1 MDMIAADIGGTKSR
15 FSRFSC
21 KGSKISIKEGV
32 CLSTSAY
39 AGFPMLLEDLFS
51 CLHEDAKNWKKASLL
66 IFAAA
71 GPVRDGRV
79 RMTNASFCVEAAPAL
94 KFFPKANCLII
105 NDFEAQA
112 WACLSPAMAE
122 AELILP
128 GRGAVPCPGRF
139 DAAALSGIE
148 GNYAPLAVL
157 GAGTGLG
164 AAWILP
170 CPAQGEH
177 ILASEGGHIPFPFE
191 SRQEICFARWL
202 AEKLGICQITAEH
215 VLSGLG
221 LAHLYEYLNGKAAS
235 PAQFTA
241 HPSFASSQ
249 TCAWYARFYGRF
261 CRMAALNLLPQAMVL
276 TGGVVEKSPDLVRH
290 KAFAQEFFH
299 ERGERED
306 LLADIPVWVNR
317 HPQAGLWGAARA
329 AVAFCAKRADCQ
341 VKDAHSKA

>member
-21 KGSKISIKEGV
+21 KGGKISIKEGV
-32 CLSTSAY
+32 CLSTAAY

-51 CLHEDAKNWKKASLL
+51 CLQKDAHKWKKASLL

-71 GPVRDGRV
+71 GPVRDGRI

-94 KFFPKANCLII
+94 AVFPKAKCLII

-112 WACLSPAMAE
+112 WACLSPAMAG
-122 AELILP
+122 AELLLP
-128 GRGAVPCPGRF
+128 GRGVVPCAGSF
-139 DAAALSGIE
+139 DVAALSGIE
-148 GNYAPLAVL
+148 GSYAPLAVL

-164 AAWILP
+164 EAWILP

-177 ILASEGGHIPFPFE
+177 ILASEGGHMPFPFE
-191 SRQEICFARWL
+191 GRQEIYFARWL
-202 AEKLGICQITAEH
+202 AKKLGVCQITAEH
-215 VLSGLG
+215 VLSGPG
-221 LAHLYEYLNGKAAS
+221 LARIYEYLSGKAAS
-235 PAQFTA
+235 PACFTA

-249 TCAWYARFYGRF
+249 SCAWYARFYGRF
-261 CRMAALNLLPQAMVL
+261 CRMTALNLLPQAMVL
-276 TGGVVEKSPDLVRH
+276 AGGVVEKCPALVRH
-290 KAFAQEFFH
+290 KAFEQEFFH
-299 ERGERED
+299 EMGERKD

-329 AVAFCAKRADCQ
+329 GAAFAQKEQIAM
-341 VKDAHSKA
+341 